1 MNAAALPET
10 ALPETALP
18 AAALLLAA
26 LLLPLLL
33 AALRPRFGAGLLH
46 ALPFAALP
54 ALAAALLVPA
64 GTTLELPWLLLGTHF
79 ALDAT
84 GSMFLA
90 ASAALWTAG
99 GLAARAE
106 LCGHPQA
113 ARIALCWLL
122 VLAGNIGVLI
132 AGDVAS
138 FNALFALMTFAAWG
152 LIDVDGR
159 ASSRRAAR
167 TYLTLSV
174 LGESMIISALLLA
187 VAATGET
194 ELQKLSA
201 ALGATATAQLVIP
214 LFLAGFGVKAGLPLL
229 HIWMPLAYR
238 AGPVAAAAVLGGATL
253 AAGLFAWTR
262 MLPLGSDGMEHWGTK
277 LILTGLTAAFGGALV
292 GITQR
297 DARQVLAYSSVSQV
311 GLVTLMLG
319 AGLRMPELWTT
330 LLPVVTLFAVHHTLA
345 KGVLFLGVGAA
356 ARGLADAR
364 GARRAWLVA
373 GLALPMLALVGAP
386 ATSGAAAK
394 LAMKSALGEGG
405 GDPLIAVAAT
415 LLGPATIA
423 TTLLMGRY
431 AWCLVRPSPGAS
443 ESAVGAGGTEQ
454 DPMPAGTLGAWLP
467 AWGTGLAL
475 VLCGVFLL
483 PLHAASMG
491 PIVRSGVA
499 LHAMPGLL
507 WPVLTGVVLSA
518 LAAYWVRRAPLVPPG
533 DLLVPLESVLRALAA
548 LLRRASARLSIGVSR
563 SSGWSLQLLAGAA
576 TGADRA
582 TAAEAPLR
590 TGFALGFLAVLAA
603 LWLLSR

>member
-1 MNAAALPET
+1 MNAAV
-10 ALPETALP
+10 
-18 AAALLLAA
+18 LLLAA
-26 LLLPLLL
+26 LLVPLLL
-33 AALRPRFGAGLLH
+33 AVLRPRLGAGLLH

-54 ALAAALLVPA
+54 ALAAALLVPV
-64 GTTLELPWLLLGTHF
+64 GTELELPWLLLGTHF

-106 LCGHPQA
+106 LRTHPQA

-122 VLAGNIGVLI
+122 VLAGNVGVLI
-132 AGDVAS
+132 AGDVAT
-138 FNALFALMTFAAWG
+138 FYALFALMTFAAWG

-159 ASSRRAAR
+159 AASRRAAR

-174 LGESMIISALLLA
+174 LGEAMIISALLLA

-194 ELQKLSA
+194 QLQKLPA

-229 HIWMPLAYR
+229 HYWMPLAYR
-238 AGPVAAAAVLGGATL
+238 AGPVAAATVLGGATL

-345 KGVLFLGVGAA
+345 KGTLFLGVGAA
-356 ARGLADAR
+356 ARG
-364 GARRAWLVA
+364 ARRGWLMA
-373 GLALPMLALVGAP
+373 GLAVPMLALVGAP

-431 AWCLVRPSPGAS
+431 AWCLVHPSPVAA
-443 ESAVGAGGTEQ
+443 ESAVSAVGTEQ
-454 DPMPAGTLGAWLP
+454 DPMPAGTLRAWLP

-491 PIVRSGVA
+491 TIVRSGAA

-507 WPVLTGVVLSA
+507 WPILTGVVLSA
-518 LAAYWVRRAPLVPPG
+518 LAAHWMRRFPLVPPG
-533 DLLVPLESVLRALAA
+533 DLLVPLEAVLRALAE
-548 LLRRASARLSIGVSR
+548 LLRRGSARLSAGVSR

-582 TAAEAPLR
+582 MTAEALLR
-590 TGFALGFLAVLAA
+590 TGFALGFLAVLSA